1 MTDIIRLIVKIILI
15 ILLPLMLL
23 IYIVEMNKLG
33 VFENIKNLF
42 SNDDKTNEVVVDTDV
57 VNPDDV
63 KIIDDG
69 THLIFNNVP
78 INGSLKN
85 YVAQMEK
92 KNFRIYVERFGLEGD
107 EETKE
112 QKEQKEQK
120 AKLEAY
126 KEGKVTMV
134 GDFADFK
141 KCRLYVETLANKD
154 LVYKIQVEFK
164 YVSEWDENG
173 KPLKYETITPT
184 MFKSAG
190 VAVST
195 AFGTFLQQLAI
206 SLKMLDKPSLEA
218 LKALSKGIK
227 PVMES
232 VGTFTNAI
240 LSVISAAIPDEWD
253 ENGKPTKY
261 RKFTQ
266 SEFGLA
272 ATTIADFNVL
282 SLDPRPN

>member
-1 MTDIIRLIVKIILI
+1 
-15 ILLPLMLL
+15 
-23 IYIVEMNKLG
+23 MNELG

-42 SNDDKTNEVVVDTDV
+42 SNDDNTNEVVVDPDV

-63 KIIDDG
+63 EIPDDG

-78 INGSLKN
+78 INGSLKY

-126 KEGKVTMV
+126 KEGKATMV

-154 LVYKIQVEFK
+154 LVYKIQVEFQ
-164 YVSEWDENG
+164 YTSEWEKKKENYFHLKQLLTKKYG
-173 KPLKYETITPT
+173 APTSCTEKLKPESMEDYDINNSFHKGRSKYETIYKTDKGDIT
-184 MFKSAG
+184 LYINKDSRII
-190 VAVST
+190 
-195 AFGTFLQQLAI
+195 LEY
-206 SLKMLDKPSLEA
+206 LDKKNSELITEHALEE
-218 LKALSKGIK
+218 L
-227 PVMES
+227 
-232 VGTFTNAI
+232 
-240 LSVISAAIPDEWD
+240 
-253 ENGKPTKY
+253 
-261 RKFTQ
+261 
-266 SEFGLA
+266 
-272 ATTIADFNVL
+272 
-282 SLDPRPN
+282 

>member
-1 MTDIIRLIVKIILI
+1 
-15 ILLPLMLL
+15 
-23 IYIVEMNKLG
+23 MNKLG

-92 KNFRIYVERFGLEGD
+92 KNFRIYVEHDMFDLEGD

-154 LVYKIQVEFK
+154 LVYKIQVEFQ
-164 YVSEWDENG
+164 YDSEWKKKKENYFHLKQLLTQKYG
-173 KPLKYETITPT
+173 APTSCTEKLKPETMEDYDINNSFDKGRSKYETIYKTDKGDIT
-184 MFKSAG
+184 LYINKDSRII
-190 VAVST
+190 
-195 AFGTFLQQLAI
+195 LEY
-206 SLKMLDKPSLEA
+206 LDKKNSELITEHALEE
-218 LKALSKGIK
+218 L
-227 PVMES
+227 
-232 VGTFTNAI
+232 
-240 LSVISAAIPDEWD
+240 
-253 ENGKPTKY
+253 
-261 RKFTQ
+261 
-266 SEFGLA
+266 
-272 ATTIADFNVL
+272 
-282 SLDPRPN
+282 

>member
-92 KNFRIYVERFGLEGD
+92 KNFRIYVEHDMFDLEGD

-112 QKEQKEQK
+112 QKEQREQK

-126 KEGKVTMV
+126 KEGKATMV

-154 LVYKIQVEFK
+154 LVYKIQVEFQ
-164 YVSEWDENG
+164 YTSEWEKKKENYFHLKQLLTKKYG
-173 KPLKYETITPT
+173 APTSCTEKLKPESMEDYDINNSFHKGRSKYETIYKTDKGDIT
-184 MFKSAG
+184 LYINKNSRII
-190 VAVST
+190 
-195 AFGTFLQQLAI
+195 LEY
-206 SLKMLDKPSLEA
+206 LDKKNSELITEHALEE
-218 LKALSKGIK
+218 L
-227 PVMES
+227 
-232 VGTFTNAI
+232 
-240 LSVISAAIPDEWD
+240 
-253 ENGKPTKY
+253 
-261 RKFTQ
+261 
-266 SEFGLA
+266 
-272 ATTIADFNVL
+272 
-282 SLDPRPN
+282 

>member
-1 MTDIIRLIVKIILI
+1 
-15 ILLPLMLL
+15 
-23 IYIVEMNKLG
+23 MNELG

-92 KNFRIYVERFGLEGD
+92 KNFRIYVKEDMFDLEGD

-112 QKEQKEQK
+112 QKEKREQK

-126 KEGKVTMV
+126 KEGKAMMV

-141 KCRLYVETLANKD
+141 KCSLYVETLANKD
-154 LVYKIQVEFK
+154 LVYKIQVQFQ
-164 YVSEWDENG
+164 YVSEWEKKKENYFHLKQLLTKKYG
-173 KPLKYETITPT
+173 APTSCTEKLKPEKMENYEIRDSFHKEKSKYETIYKTDKGDIT
-184 MFKSAG
+184 LYINKDYN
-190 VAVST
+190 
-195 AFGTFLQQLAI
+195 LILEY
-206 SLKMLDKPSLEA
+206 LDKKNSELITEHALEE
-218 LKALSKGIK
+218 L
-227 PVMES
+227 
-232 VGTFTNAI
+232 
-240 LSVISAAIPDEWD
+240 
-253 ENGKPTKY
+253 
-261 RKFTQ
+261 
-266 SEFGLA
+266 
-272 ATTIADFNVL
+272 
-282 SLDPRPN
+282 

>member
-92 KNFRIYVERFGLEGD
+92 KNFRIYVEHDMFDLEGD

-126 KEGKVTMV
+126 KEGKATMV

-154 LVYKIQVEFK
+154 LVYKIQVEFQ
-164 YVSEWDENG
+164 YVSEWEKKKENYFHLKQLLTKKYG
-173 KPLKYETITPT
+173 APTSCTEKLKPESMEDYDINNSFHKGRSKYETIYKTDKGDIT
-184 MFKSAG
+184 LYINKNSRII
-190 VAVST
+190 
-195 AFGTFLQQLAI
+195 LEY
-206 SLKMLDKPSLEA
+206 LDKKNSELITEHALEE
-218 LKALSKGIK
+218 L
-227 PVMES
+227 
-232 VGTFTNAI
+232 
-240 LSVISAAIPDEWD
+240 
-253 ENGKPTKY
+253 
-261 RKFTQ
+261 
-266 SEFGLA
+266 
-272 ATTIADFNVL
+272 
-282 SLDPRPN
+282 

>member
-92 KNFRIYVERFGLEGD
+92 KNFRIYVEHDMFDLEGD

-126 KEGKVTMV
+126 KEGKATMV

-154 LVYKIQVEFK
+154 LVYKIQVEFQ
-164 YVSEWDENG
+164 YTSEWEKKKENYFHLKQLLTKKYGAPTSCTEKLKPETMENYDINNSFTKG
-173 KPLKYETITPT
+173 KSKYETIYKTDKGDIT
-184 MFKSAG
+184 LYINKHYY
-190 VAVST
+190 
-195 AFGTFLQQLAI
+195 LILEY
-206 SLKMLDKPSLEA
+206 LDKKNSELITEHALEE
-218 LKALSKGIK
+218 L
-227 PVMES
+227 
-232 VGTFTNAI
+232 
-240 LSVISAAIPDEWD
+240 
-253 ENGKPTKY
+253 
-261 RKFTQ
+261 
-266 SEFGLA
+266 
-272 ATTIADFNVL
+272 
-282 SLDPRPN
+282 

>member
-42 SNDDKTNEVVVDTDV
+42 SNDDNTNEVVVDPDVVNPDV

-63 KIIDDG
+63 EIPDDG

-78 INGSLKN
+78 INGSLKY

-112 QKEQKEQK
+112 QKEQREQK

-126 KEGKVTMV
+126 KEGKATMV

-154 LVYKIQVEFK
+154 LVYKIQVEFQF
-164 YVSEWDENG
+164 VSEWEKKKENYFHLKQLLTKKYG
-173 KPLKYETITPT
+173 APTSCTEKLKPETMENYDINNSFTKGRSKYETIYKTDKGDIT
-184 MFKSAG
+184 LYINKNSRII
-190 VAVST
+190 
-195 AFGTFLQQLAI
+195 LEY
-206 SLKMLDKPSLEA
+206 LDKKNSELITEHALEE
-218 LKALSKGIK
+218 L
-227 PVMES
+227 
-232 VGTFTNAI
+232 
-240 LSVISAAIPDEWD
+240 
-253 ENGKPTKY
+253 
-261 RKFTQ
+261 
-266 SEFGLA
+266 
-272 ATTIADFNVL
+272 
-282 SLDPRPN
+282 

>member
-57 VNPDDV
+57 VDPDDV
-63 KIIDDG
+63 EIPDDG

-112 QKEQKEQK
+112 QKEQREQK

-126 KEGKVTMV
+126 KEGKATMV

-154 LVYKIQVEFK
+154 LVYKIQVEFQYVFEWEKKKENYFHLKQLLTKK
-164 YVSEWDENG
+164 YGAPTSCTEKL
-173 KPLKYETITPT
+173 KPESMEDYDINNSFHKGRSKYETIYKTDKGDIT
-184 MFKSAG
+184 LYINKNSRII
-190 VAVST
+190 
-195 AFGTFLQQLAI
+195 LEY
-206 SLKMLDKPSLEA
+206 LDKKNSELITEHALEE
-218 LKALSKGIK
+218 L
-227 PVMES
+227 
-232 VGTFTNAI
+232 
-240 LSVISAAIPDEWD
+240 
-253 ENGKPTKY
+253 
-261 RKFTQ
+261 
-266 SEFGLA
+266 
-272 ATTIADFNVL
+272 
-282 SLDPRPN
+282 

>member
-42 SNDDKTNEVVVDTDV
+42 SNDDKTNEVVVDPDV

-92 KNFRIYVERFGLEGD
+92 KNFRIYVEHDMFDLEGD

-126 KEGKVTMV
+126 KEGKATMV

-154 LVYKIQVEFK
+154 LVYKIQVQFQ
-164 YVSEWDENG
+164 YVSEWEKKKENYFHLKQLLTKKYGAPTSCTEKLKPETMENYDINNSFTKG
-173 KPLKYETITPT
+173 KSKYETIYKTDKGDIT
-184 MFKSAG
+184 LYINKHYY
-190 VAVST
+190 
-195 AFGTFLQQLAI
+195 LILEY
-206 SLKMLDKPSLEA
+206 LDKKNSELITEHALEE
-218 LKALSKGIK
+218 L
-227 PVMES
+227 
-232 VGTFTNAI
+232 
-240 LSVISAAIPDEWD
+240 
-253 ENGKPTKY
+253 
-261 RKFTQ
+261 
-266 SEFGLA
+266 
-272 ATTIADFNVL
+272 
-282 SLDPRPN
+282 

>member
-1 MTDIIRLIVKIILI
+1 
-15 ILLPLMLL
+15 MLL

-92 KNFRIYVERFGLEGD
+92 KNFRIYVEHDMFDLEGD

-112 QKEQKEQK
+112 QKEQREQK

-126 KEGKVTMV
+126 KEGKATML

-141 KCRLYVETLANKD
+141 KCSLYVETLANKD
-154 LVYKIQVEFK
+154 LVYKIQVEFQYVYEWEKKKENYFHLKQLLTQK
-164 YVSEWDENG
+164 YGAPTSCTEKL
-173 KPLKYETITPT
+173 KPESMEDYDINNSFHKGRSKYETIYKTDKGDIT
-184 MFKSAG
+184 LYINKNSRII
-190 VAVST
+190 
-195 AFGTFLQQLAI
+195 LEY
-206 SLKMLDKPSLEA
+206 LDKKNSELITEHALEE
-218 LKALSKGIK
+218 L
-227 PVMES
+227 
-232 VGTFTNAI
+232 
-240 LSVISAAIPDEWD
+240 
-253 ENGKPTKY
+253 
-261 RKFTQ
+261 
-266 SEFGLA
+266 
-272 ATTIADFNVL
+272 
-282 SLDPRPN
+282 

>member
-112 QKEQKEQK
+112 QKEQREQK

-126 KEGKVTMV
+126 KEGKATMV

-154 LVYKIQVEFK
+154 LVYKIQVQFQ
-164 YVSEWDENG
+164 YVSEWEKKKENYFHLKQLLTKKYGAPTSCTEKLKPETMENYDINNSFTKG
-173 KPLKYETITPT
+173 KSKYETIYKTDKGDIT
-184 MFKSAG
+184 LYINKHYY
-190 VAVST
+190 
-195 AFGTFLQQLAI
+195 LILEY
-206 SLKMLDKPSLEA
+206 LDKKNSELITEHALEE
-218 LKALSKGIK
+218 L
-227 PVMES
+227 
-232 VGTFTNAI
+232 
-240 LSVISAAIPDEWD
+240 
-253 ENGKPTKY
+253 
-261 RKFTQ
+261 
-266 SEFGLA
+266 
-272 ATTIADFNVL
+272 
-282 SLDPRPN
+282 

>member
-42 SNDDKTNEVVVDTDV
+42 SNDDNTNEVVVDPDVVNPDV

-63 KIIDDG
+63 EIPDDG

-78 INGSLKN
+78 INGSLKY

-112 QKEQKEQK
+112 QKEQREQK

-126 KEGKVTMV
+126 KEGKATMV

-141 KCRLYVETLANKD
+141 QCSLYVETLANKD
-154 LVYKIQVEFK
+154 LVYKIQVQFQ
-164 YVSEWDENG
+164 YVSEWEKKKENYFHLKQLLTKKYGAPTSCTEKLKPETMENYDINNSFTKG
-173 KPLKYETITPT
+173 KSKYETIYKTDKGDIT
-184 MFKSAG
+184 LYINKHYY
-190 VAVST
+190 
-195 AFGTFLQQLAI
+195 LILEY
-206 SLKMLDKPSLEA
+206 LDKKNSELITEHALEE
-218 LKALSKGIK
+218 L
-227 PVMES
+227 
-232 VGTFTNAI
+232 
-240 LSVISAAIPDEWD
+240 
-253 ENGKPTKY
+253 
-261 RKFTQ
+261 
-266 SEFGLA
+266 
-272 ATTIADFNVL
+272 
-282 SLDPRPN
+282 

>member
-42 SNDDKTNEVVVDTDV
+42 SNDDNTNEVVVDPDV

-126 KEGKVTMV
+126 KEGKATMV

-141 KCRLYVETLANKD
+141 QCSLYVETLANKD
-154 LVYKIQVEFK
+154 LVYKIQVKFQF
-164 YVSEWDENG
+164 VSEWEKKKENYFHLKQLLTKKYGAPTSCTEKLKPETMENYDINNSFTKG
-173 KPLKYETITPT
+173 KSKYETIYKTDKGDIT
-184 MFKSAG
+184 LYINKHYY
-190 VAVST
+190 
-195 AFGTFLQQLAI
+195 LILEY
-206 SLKMLDKPSLEA
+206 LDKKNSELITEHALEE
-218 LKALSKGIK
+218 L
-227 PVMES
+227 
-232 VGTFTNAI
+232 
-240 LSVISAAIPDEWD
+240 
-253 ENGKPTKY
+253 
-261 RKFTQ
+261 
-266 SEFGLA
+266 
-272 ATTIADFNVL
+272 
-282 SLDPRPN
+282 

>member
-42 SNDDKTNEVVVDTDV
+42 SNDDNTNEVVVDPDV

-63 KIIDDG
+63 EIPDDG

-78 INGSLKN
+78 INGSLKY

-126 KEGKVTMV
+126 KEGKATMV

-154 LVYKIQVEFK
+154 LVYKIQVEFQ
-164 YVSEWDENG
+164 YTSEWEKKKENYFHLKQLLTKKYG
-173 KPLKYETITPT
+173 APTSCTEKLKPESMEDYDINNSFHKGRSKYETIYKTDKGDIT
-184 MFKSAG
+184 LYINKNSRII
-190 VAVST
+190 
-195 AFGTFLQQLAI
+195 LEY
-206 SLKMLDKPSLEA
+206 LDKKNSELITEHALEE
-218 LKALSKGIK
+218 L
-227 PVMES
+227 
-232 VGTFTNAI
+232 
-240 LSVISAAIPDEWD
+240 
-253 ENGKPTKY
+253 
-261 RKFTQ
+261 
-266 SEFGLA
+266 
-272 ATTIADFNVL
+272 
-282 SLDPRPN
+282 

>member
-1 MTDIIRLIVKIILI
+1 
-15 ILLPLMLL
+15 MLL

-78 INGSLKN
+78 INGSLKY

-126 KEGKVTMV
+126 KEGKATMV

-154 LVYKIQVEFK
+154 LVYKIQVEFQYVYEWEKKKENYFHLKQLLTKK
-164 YVSEWDENG
+164 YGAPTSCTEKL
-173 KPLKYETITPT
+173 KPESMEDYDINNSFHKGRSKYETIYKTDKGDIT
-184 MFKSAG
+184 LYINKNSRII
-190 VAVST
+190 
-195 AFGTFLQQLAI
+195 LEY
-206 SLKMLDKPSLEA
+206 LDKKNSELITEHALEE
-218 LKALSKGIK
+218 L
-227 PVMES
+227 
-232 VGTFTNAI
+232 
-240 LSVISAAIPDEWD
+240 
-253 ENGKPTKY
+253 
-261 RKFTQ
+261 
-266 SEFGLA
+266 
-272 ATTIADFNVL
+272 
-282 SLDPRPN
+282 

>member
-42 SNDDKTNEVVVDTDV
+42 SNDDNTNEVVVDPDV

-63 KIIDDG
+63 EIPDDG

-78 INGSLKN
+78 INGSLKY

-112 QKEQKEQK
+112 QKEQREQK

-126 KEGKVTMV
+126 KEGKATMV

-141 KCRLYVETLANKD
+141 QCSLYVETLANKD
-154 LVYKIQVEFK
+154 LVYKIQVQFQ
-164 YVSEWDENG
+164 YVSEWEKKKENYFHLKQLLTKKYGAPTSCTEKLKPETMENYDINNSFTKG
-173 KPLKYETITPT
+173 KSKYETIYKTDKGDIT
-184 MFKSAG
+184 LYINKHYY
-190 VAVST
+190 
-195 AFGTFLQQLAI
+195 LILEY
-206 SLKMLDKPSLEA
+206 LDKKNSELITEHALEE
-218 LKALSKGIK
+218 L
-227 PVMES
+227 
-232 VGTFTNAI
+232 
-240 LSVISAAIPDEWD
+240 
-253 ENGKPTKY
+253 
-261 RKFTQ
+261 
-266 SEFGLA
+266 
-272 ATTIADFNVL
+272 
-282 SLDPRPN
+282 

>member
-1 MTDIIRLIVKIILI
+1 
-15 ILLPLMLL
+15 
-23 IYIVEMNKLG
+23 MNELG

-92 KNFRIYVERFGLEGD
+92 KNFRIYVEHDMFDLEGD

-126 KEGKVTMV
+126 KEGKATMV

-154 LVYKIQVEFK
+154 LVYKIQVEFQ
-164 YVSEWDENG
+164 YTSEWEKKKENYFHLKQLLTQKYG
-173 KPLKYETITPT
+173 APTSCTEKLKPESMEDYDINNSFHKGRSKYETIYKTDKGDIT
-184 MFKSAG
+184 LYINKDSRII
-190 VAVST
+190 
-195 AFGTFLQQLAI
+195 LEY
-206 SLKMLDKPSLEA
+206 LDKKNSELITEHALEE
-218 LKALSKGIK
+218 L
-227 PVMES
+227 
-232 VGTFTNAI
+232 
-240 LSVISAAIPDEWD
+240 
-253 ENGKPTKY
+253 
-261 RKFTQ
+261 
-266 SEFGLA
+266 
-272 ATTIADFNVL
+272 
-282 SLDPRPN
+282 

>member
-42 SNDDKTNEVVVDTDV
+42 SNDDNKNEVVVDPDV

-63 KIIDDG
+63 EIPDDG

-92 KNFRIYVERFGLEGD
+92 KNFRIYVERFDLEGD

-112 QKEQKEQK
+112 QKEQREQK
-120 AKLEAY
+120 AKLKAY
-126 KEGKVTMV
+126 KEGKAMMV

-141 KCRLYVETLANKD
+141 QCSLYVETLANKD
-154 LVYKIQVEFK
+154 LVYKIQVKFQF
-164 YVSEWDENG
+164 VSEWEKKKENYFHLKQLLTKKYGAPTSCTEKLKPEKMEVYYIRDSFDEG
-173 KPLKYETITPT
+173 KSKYETIYKTDKGDIT
-184 MFKSAG
+184 LYINKHYY
-190 VAVST
+190 
-195 AFGTFLQQLAI
+195 LILEY
-206 SLKMLDKPSLEA
+206 LDKKNSELITEHALEE
-218 LKALSKGIK
+218 L
-227 PVMES
+227 
-232 VGTFTNAI
+232 
-240 LSVISAAIPDEWD
+240 
-253 ENGKPTKY
+253 
-261 RKFTQ
+261 
-266 SEFGLA
+266 
-272 ATTIADFNVL
+272 
-282 SLDPRPN
+282 

>member
-1 MTDIIRLIVKIILI
+1 MTDIIRLIAKIILI
-15 ILLPLMLL
+15 ILLPLTLL
-23 IYIVEMNKLG
+23 IFISGMNELG

-42 SNDDKTNEVVVDTDV
+42 SNDDNTNEVVVDPDV

-92 KNFRIYVERFGLEGD
+92 KNFRIYVERFALEGD

-112 QKEQKEQK
+112 QKEKKEQK

-126 KEGKVTMV
+126 KEGKATMV

-154 LVYKIQVEFK
+154 LVYKIQVEFQFVYEWEKKKENYFHLKQLLTKK
-164 YVSEWDENG
+164 YGAPTSCTEKL
-173 KPLKYETITPT
+173 KPESMEDYDINNSFHKGRSKYETIYKTDKGDIT
-184 MFKSAG
+184 LYINKHYY
-190 VAVST
+190 
-195 AFGTFLQQLAI
+195 LILEY
-206 SLKMLDKPSLEA
+206 LDKKNSELITEHALEE
-218 LKALSKGIK
+218 L
-227 PVMES
+227 
-232 VGTFTNAI
+232 
-240 LSVISAAIPDEWD
+240 
-253 ENGKPTKY
+253 
-261 RKFTQ
+261 
-266 SEFGLA
+266 
-272 ATTIADFNVL
+272 
-282 SLDPRPN
+282 

>member
-92 KNFRIYVERFGLEGD
+92 KNFRIYVEHDMFDLEGD

-112 QKEQKEQK
+112 QKEQREQK

-154 LVYKIQVEFK
+154 LVYKIQVEFQ
-164 YVSEWDENG
+164 YTSEWEKKKENYFHLKQLLTKKYG
-173 KPLKYETITPT
+173 APTSCTEKLKPESMEDYDINNSFHKGRSKYETIYKTDKGDIT
-184 MFKSAG
+184 LYINKNSRII
-190 VAVST
+190 
-195 AFGTFLQQLAI
+195 LEY
-206 SLKMLDKPSLEA
+206 LDKKNSELITEHALEE
-218 LKALSKGIK
+218 L
-227 PVMES
+227 
-232 VGTFTNAI
+232 
-240 LSVISAAIPDEWD
+240 
-253 ENGKPTKY
+253 
-261 RKFTQ
+261 
-266 SEFGLA
+266 
-272 ATTIADFNVL
+272 
-282 SLDPRPN
+282 

>member
-1 MTDIIRLIVKIILI
+1 
-15 ILLPLMLL
+15 MLL

-92 KNFRIYVERFGLEGD
+92 KNFRIYVEHDMFDLEGD

-112 QKEQKEQK
+112 QKEQREQK
-120 AKLEAY
+120 AKLKAY
-126 KEGKVTMV
+126 KEGKATMV

-154 LVYKIQVEFK
+154 LVYKIQVEFQ
-164 YVSEWDENG
+164 YTSEWEKKKENYFHLKQLLTKKYG
-173 KPLKYETITPT
+173 APTSCTEKLKPESMEDYDINNSFHKGRSKYETIYKTDKGDIT
-184 MFKSAG
+184 LYINKNSRII
-190 VAVST
+190 
-195 AFGTFLQQLAI
+195 LEY
-206 SLKMLDKPSLEA
+206 LDKKNSELITEHALEE
-218 LKALSKGIK
+218 L
-227 PVMES
+227 
-232 VGTFTNAI
+232 
-240 LSVISAAIPDEWD
+240 
-253 ENGKPTKY
+253 
-261 RKFTQ
+261 
-266 SEFGLA
+266 
-272 ATTIADFNVL
+272 
-282 SLDPRPN
+282 

>member
-1 MTDIIRLIVKIILI
+1 
-15 ILLPLMLL
+15 MLL

-92 KNFRIYVERFGLEGD
+92 KNFRIYVEHDMFDLEGD

-126 KEGKVTMV
+126 KEGKATMV

-154 LVYKIQVEFK
+154 LVYKIQVEFQ
-164 YVSEWDENG
+164 YTSEWEKKKENYFHLKQLLTKKYG
-173 KPLKYETITPT
+173 APTSCTEKLKPESMEDYDINNSFHKGRSKYETIYKTDKGDIT
-184 MFKSAG
+184 LYINKNSRII
-190 VAVST
+190 
-195 AFGTFLQQLAI
+195 LEY
-206 SLKMLDKPSLEA
+206 LDKKNSELITEHALEE
-218 LKALSKGIK
+218 L
-227 PVMES
+227 
-232 VGTFTNAI
+232 
-240 LSVISAAIPDEWD
+240 
-253 ENGKPTKY
+253 
-261 RKFTQ
+261 
-266 SEFGLA
+266 
-272 ATTIADFNVL
+272 
-282 SLDPRPN
+282 

>member
-92 KNFRIYVERFGLEGD
+92 KNFRIYVKRDMFDLEGD

-112 QKEQKEQK
+112 QKEKREQK

-126 KEGKVTMV
+126 KEGKATMV

-154 LVYKIQVEFK
+154 LVYKIQVEFQ
-164 YVSEWDENG
+164 YTSEWEKKKENYFHLKQLLTQKYG
-173 KPLKYETITPT
+173 APTSCTEKLKPESMEDYDINNSFHKGRSKYETIYKTDKGDIT
-184 MFKSAG
+184 LYINKNSRII
-190 VAVST
+190 
-195 AFGTFLQQLAI
+195 LEY
-206 SLKMLDKPSLEA
+206 LDKKNSELITEHALEE
-218 LKALSKGIK
+218 L
-227 PVMES
+227 
-232 VGTFTNAI
+232 
-240 LSVISAAIPDEWD
+240 
-253 ENGKPTKY
+253 
-261 RKFTQ
+261 
-266 SEFGLA
+266 
-272 ATTIADFNVL
+272 
-282 SLDPRPN
+282 

>member
-1 MTDIIRLIVKIILI
+1 MTDIIRLIAKIILI
-15 ILLPLMLL
+15 ILLPLTLL
-23 IYIVEMNKLG
+23 IFISGMNELG

-42 SNDDKTNEVVVDTDV
+42 SNNDNTNEVVVDPDV

-63 KIIDDG
+63 EIPDDG

-78 INGSLKN
+78 INGSLKY

-126 KEGKVTMV
+126 KEGKATMV

-154 LVYKIQVEFK
+154 LVYKIQVEFQYVYEWEKKKENYFHLKQLLTKK
-164 YVSEWDENG
+164 YGAPTSCTEKL
-173 KPLKYETITPT
+173 KPESMEDYDINNSFHKGRSKYETIYKTDKGDIT
-184 MFKSAG
+184 LYINKNSRII
-190 VAVST
+190 
-195 AFGTFLQQLAI
+195 LEY
-206 SLKMLDKPSLEA
+206 LDKKNSELITEHALEE
-218 LKALSKGIK
+218 L
-227 PVMES
+227 
-232 VGTFTNAI
+232 
-240 LSVISAAIPDEWD
+240 
-253 ENGKPTKY
+253 
-261 RKFTQ
+261 
-266 SEFGLA
+266 
-272 ATTIADFNVL
+272 
-282 SLDPRPN
+282 

>member
-42 SNDDKTNEVVVDTDV
+42 SNDDNTNEVVVDPDV

-78 INGSLKN
+78 INGSLKY

-92 KNFRIYVERFGLEGD
+92 KNFRIYVERFDLEGD

-120 AKLEAY
+120 AKLDAY
-126 KEGKVTMV
+126 KEGKATMV

-141 KCRLYVETLANKD
+141 QCSLYVETLANKD
-154 LVYKIQVEFK
+154 LVYKIQVEFQYVYEWEKKKENYFHLKQLLTKK
-164 YVSEWDENG
+164 YGAPTSCTEKL
-173 KPLKYETITPT
+173 KPESMEDYDINNSFHKGRSKYETIYKTDKGDIT
-184 MFKSAG
+184 LYINKHYH
-190 VAVST
+190 
-195 AFGTFLQQLAI
+195 LILEY
-206 SLKMLDKPSLEA
+206 LDKKNSELITEHALEE
-218 LKALSKGIK
+218 L
-227 PVMES
+227 
-232 VGTFTNAI
+232 
-240 LSVISAAIPDEWD
+240 
-253 ENGKPTKY
+253 
-261 RKFTQ
+261 
-266 SEFGLA
+266 
-272 ATTIADFNVL
+272 
-282 SLDPRPN
+282 

>member
-42 SNDDKTNEVVVDTDV
+42 SNDDKTNEVVVDPDV

-63 KIIDDG
+63 EIPDDG

-92 KNFRIYVERFGLEGD
+92 KNFRIYVKRFGLEGD

-112 QKEQKEQK
+112 QKEQREQK

-126 KEGKVTMV
+126 KEGKATMV

-141 KCRLYVETLANKD
+141 QCSLYVETLANKD
-154 LVYKIQVEFK
+154 LVYKIQVQFQ
-164 YVSEWDENG
+164 YVSEWEKKKENYFHLKQLLTKKYGAPTSCTEKLKPETMENYDINNSFTKG
-173 KPLKYETITPT
+173 KSKYETIYKTDKGDIT
-184 MFKSAG
+184 LYINKRYY
-190 VAVST
+190 
-195 AFGTFLQQLAI
+195 LILEY
-206 SLKMLDKPSLEA
+206 LDKKNSELITEHALEE
-218 LKALSKGIK
+218 L
-227 PVMES
+227 
-232 VGTFTNAI
+232 
-240 LSVISAAIPDEWD
+240 
-253 ENGKPTKY
+253 
-261 RKFTQ
+261 
-266 SEFGLA
+266 
-272 ATTIADFNVL
+272 
-282 SLDPRPN
+282 

>member
-57 VNPDDV
+57 VNPDNV
-63 KIIDDG
+63 KINDDG

-92 KNFRIYVERFGLEGD
+92 KNFRIYVEHDMFDLEGD

-126 KEGKVTMV
+126 KEGKATMV

-154 LVYKIQVEFK
+154 LVYKIQVEFQ
-164 YVSEWDENG
+164 YTSEWEKKKENYFHLKQLLTQKYG
-173 KPLKYETITPT
+173 APTSCTEKLKPETMEDYDINNSFHKGRSKYETIYKTDKGDIT
-184 MFKSAG
+184 LYINKNSRII
-190 VAVST
+190 
-195 AFGTFLQQLAI
+195 LEY
-206 SLKMLDKPSLEA
+206 LDKKNSELITEHALEE
-218 LKALSKGIK
+218 L
-227 PVMES
+227 
-232 VGTFTNAI
+232 
-240 LSVISAAIPDEWD
+240 
-253 ENGKPTKY
+253 
-261 RKFTQ
+261 
-266 SEFGLA
+266 
-272 ATTIADFNVL
+272 
-282 SLDPRPN
+282 

>member
-63 KIIDDG
+63 EIPDDG

-78 INGSLKN
+78 INGSLKY

-92 KNFRIYVERFGLEGD
+92 KNFRIYVERFDLEGD

-126 KEGKVTMV
+126 KEGKATMV

-154 LVYKIQVEFK
+154 LVYKIQVEFQ
-164 YVSEWDENG
+164 YTSEWEKKKENYFHLKQLLTKKYG
-173 KPLKYETITPT
+173 APTSCTEKLKPESMEDYDINNSFHKGRSKYETIYKTDKGDIT
-184 MFKSAG
+184 LYINKHYY
-190 VAVST
+190 
-195 AFGTFLQQLAI
+195 LILEY
-206 SLKMLDKPSLEA
+206 LDKKNSELITEHALEE
-218 LKALSKGIK
+218 L
-227 PVMES
+227 
-232 VGTFTNAI
+232 
-240 LSVISAAIPDEWD
+240 
-253 ENGKPTKY
+253 
-261 RKFTQ
+261 
-266 SEFGLA
+266 
-272 ATTIADFNVL
+272 
-282 SLDPRPN
+282 

>member
-92 KNFRIYVERFGLEGD
+92 KNFRIYVEHDMFDLEGD

-120 AKLEAY
+120 AKLKAY
-126 KEGKVTMV
+126 KEGKATMV

-154 LVYKIQVEFK
+154 LVYKIQVEFQ
-164 YVSEWDENG
+164 YVSEWEKKKENYFHLKQLLTKKYG
-173 KPLKYETITPT
+173 APTSCTEKLKPESMEDYDINNSFHKGRSKYETIYKTDKGDIT
-184 MFKSAG
+184 LYINKHYY
-190 VAVST
+190 
-195 AFGTFLQQLAI
+195 LILEY
-206 SLKMLDKPSLEA
+206 LDKKNSELITEHALEE
-218 LKALSKGIK
+218 L
-227 PVMES
+227 
-232 VGTFTNAI
+232 
-240 LSVISAAIPDEWD
+240 
-253 ENGKPTKY
+253 
-261 RKFTQ
+261 
-266 SEFGLA
+266 
-272 ATTIADFNVL
+272 
-282 SLDPRPN
+282 

>member
-1 MTDIIRLIVKIILI
+1 MTDIIRLIAKIILI
-15 ILLPLMLL
+15 ILLPLILL
-23 IYIVEMNKLG
+23 IFISGMNELG

-42 SNDDKTNEVVVDTDV
+42 SNDEKTNEVVVDPDV

-63 KIIDDG
+63 EIPDDG

-112 QKEQKEQK
+112 QKEQREQK

-164 YVSEWDENG
+164 YVYEWEKKKENYFHLKQLLTKKYG
-173 KPLKYETITPT
+173 APTSCTEKLKPKKMEDHDINDSFHEKKSKYETIYKTDKGDIT
-184 MFKSAG
+184 LYINKHYN
-190 VAVST
+190 
-195 AFGTFLQQLAI
+195 LILEY
-206 SLKMLDKPSLEA
+206 LDKKNSELITEHALEE
-218 LKALSKGIK
+218 L
-227 PVMES
+227 
-232 VGTFTNAI
+232 
-240 LSVISAAIPDEWD
+240 
-253 ENGKPTKY
+253 
-261 RKFTQ
+261 
-266 SEFGLA
+266 
-272 ATTIADFNVL
+272 
-282 SLDPRPN
+282 